1 VKLPRIHLFEFE
13 DQPWCPAVIR
23 DLATDY
29 LHFIETKFA
38 LHRPVVGLLS
48 EALRA
53 TQADHV
59 VDLGSGG
66 GGPIPALQKA
76 LAAEGLTVHFTLTD
90 RFPNVHAFQQ
100 AAINSRGRIAFV
112 AELVDAKAVPARF
125 SGFRTL
131 FNSFHHFRP
140 TDAVAILR
148 DAAEAGQPIGIF
160 EFPDRTLRTI
170 VPVML
175 LTPFMVALATPFIR
189 PFRWSRLLWTYLVP
203 VVPLTFWWDG
213 IVSQLRAYTPAEL
226 ERLANTVA
234 IDRYSWR
241 AGQVPILS
249 TPGHLTYLLGYPNSH
264 KNTDAL

>member
-1 VKLPRIHLFEFE
+1 
-13 DQPWCPAVIR
+13 
-23 DLATDY
+23 
-29 LHFIETKFA
+29 
-38 LHRPVVGLLS
+38 
-48 EALRA
+48 
-53 TQADHV
+53 
-59 VDLGSGG
+59 
-66 GGPIPALQKA
+66 
-76 LAAEGLTVHFTLTD
+76 
-90 RFPNVHAFQQ
+90 
-100 AAINSRGRIAFV
+100 
-112 AELVDAKAVPARF
+112 VPARF

-160 EFPDRTLRTI
+160 EIPDRTLRTI

-226 ERLANTVA
+226 ERLANIVA